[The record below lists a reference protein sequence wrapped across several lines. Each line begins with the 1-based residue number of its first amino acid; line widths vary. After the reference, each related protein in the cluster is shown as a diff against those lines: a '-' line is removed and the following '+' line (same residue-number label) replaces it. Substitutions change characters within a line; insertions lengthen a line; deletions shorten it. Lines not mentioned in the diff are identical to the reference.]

1 MFIAGERGPEVV
13 GHIGGRTEVLN
24 KSQIASA
31 IYKAMVSAMAK
42 MGGYFSQMTSAL
54 ANIPPAIQT
63 MSMTQPDFVLE
74 IPQMATGT
82 VLPPQATISTQDAT
96 MLREALVGLTTALQT
111 MQGIG
116 QQKGTTQ
123 SNINVV
129 LPGVGVL
136 GRAVVKYVEG
146 EAKQGRYPLSGYM

>member
-1 MFIAGERGPEVV
+1 
-13 GHIGGRTEVLN
+13 
-24 KSQIASA
+24 
-31 IYKAMVSAMAK
+31 MVSAMAK

-96 MLREALVGLTTALQT
+96 MLREALVGLTTALQGA
-111 MQGIG
+111 QVSGR
-116 QQKGTTQ
+116 QGTTQ
-123 SNINVV
+123 NNITLE

-136 GRAVVKYVEG
+136 GRAMVKYIDG